1 MIAAFALQH
10 VIAGLFG
17 ILFYATYPTMV
28 ALLSLA
34 QGERLPRMFWLVLLG
49 TMAGLLLVLSPDLL
63 GEEAVQGD
71 VVGVALT
78 LLSAF
83 FNACYVHFSRRV
95 LRDTQ
100 DVPRAVAWT
109 MIGALLAMAV
119 LVVFLG
125 VRMPDGRDLAFLL
138 GIVLLGT
145 LTPRVA
151 LYLGMQLLGA
161 PRVALIST
169 ATPFVTVVL
178 AVLLLNEYLTVP
190 QLIGGALIL
199 ASMIVLARTSA
210 PQEPPTQPQDAPL
223 GTARA

>member
-1 MIAAFALQH
+1 MLH
-10 VIAGLFG
+10 K
-17 ILFYATYPTMV
+17 TKD
-28 ALLSLA
+28 
-34 QGERLPRMFWLVLLG
+34 VL
-49 TMAGLLLVLSPDLL
+49 
-63 GEEAVQGD
+63 
-71 VVGVALT
+71 
-78 LLSAF
+78 
-83 FNACYVHFSRRV
+83 
-95 LRDTQ
+95 
-100 DVPRAVAWT
+100 RAVAWT
-109 MIGALLAMAV
+109 MIGAFLTMAA

-151 LYLGMQLLGA
+151 LYLGIQLLGA

-178 AVLLLNEYLTVP
+178 AVLFLNEFLTVS

-210 PQEPPTQPQDAPL
+210 PEEQPAASPPQDVPFSM
-223 GTARA
+223 ARP